1 VTASARRIA
10 VHAAAVFMAVAS
22 TPALA
27 CGFDDPASIGAARGY
42 LNWWY
47 PKSMQVGTAVW
58 IAQHQGLI
66 DPVEQPAALAG
77 PIGAGHATH
86 ALRLWRD
93 RLAGSTAGGTTPAFA
108 IVLYGPMLWTR
119 FEATGT
125 AVDMT
130 PHVAGPTPGDVV
142 IVTDEPVIAAL
153 LDQRVTPQAAR
164 ELGLMRLYGPAQ
176 AVQDMAAWLDRS

>member
-1 VTASARRIA
+1 
-10 VHAAAVFMAVAS
+10 MAVAS

-47 PKSMQVGTAVW
+47 PKSMHVGTAVW
-58 IAQHQGLI
+58 NAQQQGLI
-66 DPVEQPAALAG
+66 DPVKQPAAFAG
-77 PIGAGHATH
+77 PTGAGHATH
-86 ALRLWRD
+86 GLRLWRE
-93 RLAGSTAGGTTPAFA
+93 RLAGSTEGGATPTFT
-108 IVLYGPMLWTR
+108 IVLFGSMLWTR
-119 FEATGT
+119 FEATGAET
-125 AVDMT
+125 GAAIEMT

-164 ELGLMRLYGPAQ
+164 ELGLLRLYGPAQ